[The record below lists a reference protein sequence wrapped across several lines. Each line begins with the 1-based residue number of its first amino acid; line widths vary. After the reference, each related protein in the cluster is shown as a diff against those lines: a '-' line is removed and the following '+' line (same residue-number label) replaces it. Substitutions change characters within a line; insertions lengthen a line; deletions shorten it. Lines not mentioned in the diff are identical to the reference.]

1 MDTPSN
7 NKILK
12 SKQEKSNRQSKSKIP
27 EYTSTN
33 ENEGSIADF
42 NSNAQDPANVISFGD
57 TLQNSL
63 DQDQIQNIKNFVR
76 DARIN
81 SDKIDI
87 KGKNEMLDLI
97 DSNANAYNQFNT
109 LTKIKYF
116 YLKHEWTFIAI
127 RECCA
132 IGIIVLSILLY
143 ASSLKS
149 EKSYEKYNMYFYYPM
164 TLISLIKC
172 LISGGIVGFIIFCM
186 YAKWIFL
193 EHLIYMVIVYSILI
207 YKNFGNNILNH
218 GKYNFFLLLIS
229 STLVFLLLVG
239 VYLVYRFSRTIKY
252 LYLIEAVLVFFGCF
266 LICYNFKYK
275 YEKNYSCEKWDLT
288 LNKSDIFVDENNE
301 KCNLEVITG
310 LCYMNKIF
318 NYFDLTLGNNIK
330 CENRE
335 KNEINNFYKMIK
347 DENMTNYDLFAF
359 PSTVNINKEKNL
371 NTTKNLQHYIF
382 NNLIPIRRRMNTIST
397 INNLTN
403 TTNIINSTNIPNTTN
418 IINTRNLTNIT
429 STTNIANITN
439 IINTTNITNTTK
451 IEVNYTYL
459 YSKYETI
466 IEFNTDENNNTQG
479 ELTINLIKD
488 KVLSET
494 RKKIS
499 ENFFFKKNTS
509 SLYDNILVIFL
520 SSISRA
526 HFQRGMPKL
535 SKFISKL
542 MQYEPFP
549 TMTSYQFS
557 KYKNFNYTME
567 NILSLFYKKTNDSYI
582 NSLKYLKES
591 GYITGQVS
599 DICDKNMNNKNVI
612 DFDHEN
618 FIMSC
623 DPNYFMKKEFSPYER
638 CLYGKPI
645 SNYMLNYTSQFWEKY
660 NENKKYFRMSFNY
673 GNEPTGNVIK
683 YLDEP
688 LYNFLWDF
696 YTQGKLKNTAV
707 IILSEQ
713 GNKNN
718 GLYDVLGSAE
728 FEVDKKYG
736 VFIMIL
742 DWNEKF
748 KKEEYHKNL
757 IKNQNL
763 FITPYDVFDTINNIA
778 LGDIYNEGNSVLK
791 HINNEDTYCYKN

>member
-1 MDTPSN
+1 MDNSSN
-7 NKILK
+7 SKILK
-12 SKQEKSNRQSKSKIP
+12 AKQEKISRTNKSKIP
-27 EYTSTN
+27 EYTATS
-33 ENEGSIADF
+33 ENEGSIANF
-42 NSNAQDPANVISFGD
+42 NSNNQDPANVISFGD

-87 KGKNEMLDLI
+87 EGKNEMLDLI

-127 RECCA
+127 REFAA
-132 IGIIVLSILLY
+132 IGIIILSFLLY
-143 ASSLKS
+143 SSSLKS
-149 EKSYEKYNMYFYYPM
+149 EKNLNKYNMYFYYPM

-172 LISGGIVGFIIFCM
+172 LISGAIVGFIIFSM

-193 EHLIYMVIVYSILI
+193 EHLIYMAIVYGILI

-239 VYLVYRFSRTIKY
+239 IYLVYRFSKTIKY
-252 LYLIEAVLVFFGCF
+252 LYLIEAVLIFFCCF

-288 LNKSDIFVDENNE
+288 LNKSDIFVDEKNE
-301 KCNLEVITG
+301 KCNLENING

-330 CENRE
+330 CEKRE
-335 KNEINNFYKMIK
+335 KNETNNFYEMIK
-347 DENMTNYDLFAF
+347 NKNITGYEIFAF

-371 NTTKNLQHYIF
+371 NNTKNLQHYIF
-382 NNLIPIRRRMNTIST
+382 NNLIPINKINIS
-397 INNLTN
+397 NNLTN
-403 TTNIINSTNIPNTTN
+403 S
-418 IINTRNLTNIT
+418 
-429 STTNIANITN
+429 
-439 IINTTNITNTTK
+439 NTTK
-451 IEVNYTYL
+451 MTNIKSNNTNIFNN
-459 YSKYETI
+459 YETI
-466 IEFNTDENNNTQG
+466 IEFNTDENNITQG
-479 ELTINLIKD
+479 KLKINLIKD
-488 KVLSET
+488 KTLSES

-499 ENFFFKKNTS
+499 QNFFLKKNTS
-509 SLYDNILVIFL
+509 SIYDNILLIFL
-520 SSISRA
+520 SSISRS

-535 SKFISKL
+535 SQFISKL
-542 MQYEPFP
+542 MAYEPFP

-557 KYKNFNYTME
+557 KYKNFPYTME

-582 NSLKYLKES
+582 NSLKYLKEA

-599 DICDKNMNNKNVI
+599 DICDKNMNNKNLI

-618 FIMSC
+618 FVMAC

-645 SNYMLNYTSQFWEKY
+645 SDYMLNYTSQFWEKY
-660 NENKKYFRMSFNY
+660 NENKKYFRMTFNY

-696 YTQGKLKNTAV
+696 YTQGKLRNTAV

-718 GLYDVLGSAE
+718 GLYDILGSAE
-728 FEVDKKYG
+728 FEADKKYG

-763 FITPYDVFDTINNIA
+763 FVTPYDIFDTINNIA
-778 LGDIYNEGNSVLK
+778 LGDLYLEGNSVLK